1 PEAVAFCKDILGEL
15 LTYEKEHDGSL
26 LATLETYLFYNCNKA
41 ELARRMYLHI
51 NTVQYRINKIEE
63 ILGVDLDEQEAR
75 LNLSIALKIYPL
87 VKEKILL
94 E

>member
-1 PEAVAFCKDILGEL
+1 
-15 LTYEKEHDGSL
+15 
-26 LATLETYLFYNCNKA
+26 
-41 ELARRMYLHI
+41 MYLHI